1 MLEIIAAGVAG
12 VAGHMKSRDW
22 VRRRLRYTSFVEK
35 PGLGLFAGAATA
47 VVATPVVAL
56 LPFVGAGAA
65 MVVGIG
71 LGAGVG
77 TGIAKGASQARSG
90 WHPDDE

>member
-1 MLEIIAAGVAG
+1 MLELIIAGAAGVASY
-12 VAGHMKSRDW
+12 AKSKDW
-22 VRRRLRYTSFVEK
+22 VRRRLRYTNFIER

-47 VVATPVVAL
+47 VVASPVVAV
-56 LPFVGAGAA
+56 LPIVGAGTAIA
-65 MVVGIG
+65 

-77 TGIAKGASQARSG
+77 IGVASGASQARSG